1 MATGKLF
8 EYLSVGRPILVV
20 GEETEAAQI
29 VSQAG
34 RGFAVSASDPRAI
47 ADALRRIVL
56 EPPQPVSPAG
66 VHRYAYPAIVARLE
80 AMIDRVASA

>member
-1 MATGKLF
+1 ML
-8 EYLSVGRPILVV
+8 

-56 EPPQPVSPAG
+56 EPPQPGACG

-80 AMIDRVASA
+80 AVIDRVASA